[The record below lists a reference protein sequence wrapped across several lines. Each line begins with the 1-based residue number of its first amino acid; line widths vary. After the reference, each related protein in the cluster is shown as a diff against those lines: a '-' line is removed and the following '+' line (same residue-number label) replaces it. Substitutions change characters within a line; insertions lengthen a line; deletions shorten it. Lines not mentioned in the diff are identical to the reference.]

1 MNTTSPLAVADRS
14 FGKRTRAD
22 EIVRGMDLS
31 GRLVVVTGANA
42 GIGFETARSLAS
54 AGAHVVLGCRRR
66 DAADE
71 AASRIR
77 ARHPDARVE
86 ASGLDLASY
95 DSVRAFAE
103 RLEADNVDVLVC
115 NAGVVNMRYR
125 ETESG
130 FEHTV
135 GVCHLGHFLLTHELL
150 PRLLA
155 GGSGRVVV
163 VSSESH
169 RSPATLDFDRLPLSR
184 ERYHGLVAYGQA
196 KLCNV
201 LFANELQRR
210 CHDRGLTACSLHPGT
225 LVTTRIGR
233 DAWWVRL
240 VMLLVSPF
248 TKNAAQGAATSV
260 YCATHPDGEEIGG
273 RYFDHCRPKRGS
285 RESNDA
291 AVAARLW
298 TLSEGW
304 VGIA

>member
-1 MNTTSPLAVADRS
+1 MMTGHS

-22 EIVRGMDLS
+22 EVVRGVDLG
-31 GRLVVVTGANA
+31 GRTMVVTGANG
-42 GIGFETARSLAS
+42 GIGYETARALAS
-54 AGAHVVLGCRRR
+54 AGARVILACRDLEKGR
-66 DAADE
+66 AA
-71 AASRIR
+71 AAGIR
-77 ARHPDARVE
+77 ERHPG
-86 ASGLDLASY
+86 ASAELAELDLASL
-95 DSVRAFAE
+95 DSVRAFARGLDAE
-103 RLEADNVDVLVC
+103 KLHVLIC
-115 NAGVVNMRYR
+115 NAGVVNLRYR

-155 GGSGRVVV
+155 GGGGRVVM

-169 RSPATLDFDRLPLSR
+169 RSPRTLDFDRLPLPGD
-184 ERYHGLVAYGQA
+184 RYHGLVAYGQA

-210 CHDRGLTACSLHPGT
+210 YGERGLVACSLHPGT

-240 VMLLVSPF
+240 VMRLVSPF
-248 TKNAAQGAATSV
+248 TKSPAQGAATSV
-260 YCATHPDGEEIGG
+260 YCAVYARGAEIAG
-273 RYFDHCRPKRGS
+273 RYFDHCRPKPAS
-285 RESNDA
+285 READDP

-298 TLSEGW
+298 ALSERW